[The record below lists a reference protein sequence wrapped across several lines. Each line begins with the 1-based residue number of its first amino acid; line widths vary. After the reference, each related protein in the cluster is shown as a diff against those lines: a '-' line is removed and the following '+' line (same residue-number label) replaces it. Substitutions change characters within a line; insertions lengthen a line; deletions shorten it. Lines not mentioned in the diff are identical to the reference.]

1 MRDGDSV
8 IGLAQSI
15 AWSNNMST
23 PDVPAQ
29 VRSDTD
35 DEQLVREHDRL
46 RDELAQLEG
55 QFSHA
60 TGDAKAALQANI
72 GETKSKMR
80 DVADRA
86 HAQAAS
92 LQQQGDAQIKA
103 LEQQRAQA
111 SADTKANID
120 ARIAEARAD
129 HDRRAAKLQQA
140 RELTEE
146 ALAR

>member
-29 VRSDTD
+29 ARSDTD

-80 DVADRA
+80 DAADRA